1 MKLYLW
7 PCLDPGNFSIQGRSK
22 HSRVFRP
29 KEFFEPGP
37 QPSKVLCG
45 LRNPWRRRRA
55 PGGGGGGG
63 MFEVNVSAGGLPEV
77 VECSR
82 WTCLPEVC
90 RKCTKF
96 ESARSAGGRKCTK
109 FESARSAGGRPD
121 VYQVREP
128 TTTTNARREVL
139 ITHCGLKVHSHYS
152 V

>member
-1 MKLYLW
+1 
-7 PCLDPGNFSIQGRSK
+7 
-22 HSRVFRP
+22 
-29 KEFFEPGP
+29 
-37 QPSKVLCG
+37 
-45 LRNPWRRRRA
+45 
-55 PGGGGGGG
+55 

-109 FESARSAGGRPD
+109 FESARSAGGRPE

-128 TTTTNARREVL
+128 TTTTNAREVL
-139 ITHCGLKVHSHYS
+139 FTHCGLKVHSHYS